1 MPNYIQKFAT
11 IEQSCD
17 WLRARTG
24 GVWTLPRLLECHL
37 KPYFW
42 LDYKPGYEE
51 LFGGRVEGYRT
62 WMIFA
67 GDVQRLEFD
76 GTSALVNMIAAPD
89 GTPVLLNPGWVLPLT
104 ELRFKREALERVAT
118 ILEGK
123 AGQQAAATSGT
134 PEKAAAPVHRGGVTK
149 REILCIDWP
158 MPAEAPPL
166 ENILDEIPK
175 WVDAACKKIGAPGK
189 GAAGSHLWNPAILAV
204 CLSTKTPQKKWGV
217 GEGTLTNFLRLHFS
231 DYLQEWIDATG
242 QGI

>member
-24 GVWTLPRLLECHL
+24 GVWTLPRLLECYL

-51 LFGGRVEGYRT
+51 LFCGRVEGYRT

-123 AGQQAAATSGT
+123 AGQQAAATSGATENAATTET
-134 PEKAAAPVHRGGVTK
+134 PT
-149 REILCIDWP
+149 
-158 MPAEAPPL
+158 
-166 ENILDEIPK
+166 
-175 WVDAACKKIGAPGK
+175 
-189 GAAGSHLWNPAILAV
+189 
-204 CLSTKTPQKKWGV
+204 
-217 GEGTLTNFLRLHFS
+217 
-231 DYLQEWIDATG
+231 
-242 QGI
+242 